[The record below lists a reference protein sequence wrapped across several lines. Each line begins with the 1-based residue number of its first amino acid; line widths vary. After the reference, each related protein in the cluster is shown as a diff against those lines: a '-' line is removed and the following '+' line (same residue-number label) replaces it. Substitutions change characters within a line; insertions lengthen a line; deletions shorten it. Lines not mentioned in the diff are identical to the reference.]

1 MSNLLV
7 EKSIKI
13 NAPVSKVWQV
23 FTNPVITRQMGGEY
37 VSDWKAGSGFGWMA
51 ADGKMLTNGTILQIE
66 PEKLLKHNLLNSD
79 SATISIITYE
89 LRAENGRTILD
100 AREDFTNPIT
110 DEEYSDAINGWDA
123 ALAALKDVA
132 EK

>member
-1 MSNLLV
+1 MSILFV
-7 EKSIKI
+7 EKSIEI
-13 NAPVSKVWQV
+13 TAPVSKVWQV
-23 FTNPVITRQMGGEY
+23 FTNPAMTRQMGGEY
-37 VSDWKAGSGFGWMA
+37 VSDWKVGSGFGWKGP
-51 ADGKMLTNGTILQIE
+51 DGKMLTTGTILQIE

-89 LRAENGRTILD
+89 LREENGRTILY
-100 AREDFTNPIT
+100 AREDLTNPVT
-110 DEEYSDAINGWDA
+110 DEEYSDVMNGWDA